1 MTLVRFALED
11 GLGLTVS
18 YDLQFVPRK
27 GEHITHSGDDPDFPA
42 GTYEVT
48 HVRHFIA
55 LRGDRGSAVSV
66 RLIAQ
71 PDLPTVE
78 DVEPGLADATAE
90 SEIARIQA
98 LADAERRG
106 G

>member
-27 GEHITHSGDDPDFPA
+27 GEHITHSGDDPEFPA

-48 HVRHFIA
+48 HVRHFLS

-71 PDLPTVE
+71 PDLPYE
-78 DVEPGLADATAE
+78 DVEPGLAQQTAE
-90 SEIARIQA
+90 SEVARLQV
-98 LADAERRG
+98 LADAERRDG
-106 G
+106 